1 MNDKN
6 YYKEGDSR
14 DVKILLAEDNPMN
27 QKLAE
32 LILRQ
37 LGYQVDI
44 VNDGREALA
53 ALKMTRYDII
63 LMDIQMPEV
72 DGLEATRMIRD
83 PKSDVCNHEVP
94 IIAMTALVME
104 EESEQ
109 FFDAGMNDYV
119 SKPFDPGKLD
129 KIIKKYIALQGH
141 QRKISDDE

>member
-37 LGYQVDI
+37 
-44 VNDGREALA
+44 
-53 ALKMTRYDII
+53 
-63 LMDIQMPEV
+63 
-72 DGLEATRMIRD
+72 
-83 PKSDVCNHEVP
+83 
-94 IIAMTALVME
+94 
-104 EESEQ
+104 
-109 FFDAGMNDYV
+109 
-119 SKPFDPGKLD
+119 PFDPGELD
-129 KIIKKYIALQGH
+129 EVIKKHIALQGH